1 MIESLKCGRE
11 VDRQR
16 CFANA
21 AFLIED
27 ADNFHGLL
35 KCGIDVFHILT
46 CAIFSGEFD
55 NEVCGTFII
64 CTLGRTASR
73 VAPKPDL
80 AFVDSVEALLI
91 SVALPAHE
99 FPHPEFFGMLP
110 FPVEFVA

>member
-35 KCGIDVFHILT
+35 KCEIDVFHILT
-46 CAIFSGEFD
+46 FVSVG
-55 NEVCGTFII
+55 
-64 CTLGRTASR
+64 LR
-73 VAPKPDL
+73 V
-80 AFVDSVEALLI
+80 
-91 SVALPAHE
+91 
-99 FPHPEFFGMLP
+99 PE
-110 FPVEFVA
+110 